1 MQAGQYNNRT
11 GATGRHLWS
20 HDCKGR
26 MDEWQVR
33 GRDGGWGW
41 GRSSVPCDGDGGGRE
56 NTVQRVR
63 TGSSPVGPRLGV
75 EGWAG
80 TRFLTAW
87 KLSLIHISEPTRPK
101 YASRMPSSA

>member
-87 KLSLIHISEPTRPK
+87 KDAT
-101 YASRMPSSA
+101 